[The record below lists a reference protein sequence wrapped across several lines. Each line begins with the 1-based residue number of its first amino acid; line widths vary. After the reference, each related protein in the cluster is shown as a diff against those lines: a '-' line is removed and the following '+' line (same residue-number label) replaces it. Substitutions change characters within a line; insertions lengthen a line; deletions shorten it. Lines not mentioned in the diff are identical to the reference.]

1 MLRRYPSQW
10 LVLVGLRISTS
21 RALGGH
27 LRYVLGELL
36 GTRNVIVAGVKVEI
50 ASHFNNYK
58 KAKLRLKV

>member
-50 ASHFNNYK
+50 SHFNNYR